1 MYYCNLTRLFVI
13 GFVTRQQLNLNG
25 LHTSL
30 KYDSKSQELKN
41 EMLTIQ
47 YEKEN
52 LEKSLNEEN
61 KKNETFMSM
70 LEQTE
75 SNLRIL
81 RDLNEGDASWF
92 YI

>member
-30 KYDSKSQELKN
+30 KYDSNSQELKN

-81 RDLNEGDASWF
+81 RDLNEADASWF